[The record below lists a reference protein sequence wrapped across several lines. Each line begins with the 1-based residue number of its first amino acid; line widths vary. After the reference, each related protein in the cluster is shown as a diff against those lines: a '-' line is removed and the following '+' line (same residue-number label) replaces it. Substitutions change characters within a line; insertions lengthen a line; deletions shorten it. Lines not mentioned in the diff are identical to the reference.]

1 MLTCQR
7 DRFSIPEG
15 EHYLNGAYFA
25 PLLRAAEEAAL
36 RRLQELRLPRMT
48 SDDFFE
54 ESDRLRE
61 LFARLIGSDAPQRVA
76 ILPAVSYGISVAA
89 RNAEVAPGRNV
100 VLTGEQFP
108 SNVYA
113 WLRLAERERLR
124 VRRAARPAA
133 PDAGGDAW
141 TVRILEAIDAD
152 TAVVALPHVH
162 WTDGTRFD
170 LPRIARRAREVGAAV
185 VVDGSQSI
193 GALPFDV
200 NEVRP
205 DAVICAGY
213 KWLLGPYSLCVGWF
227 GPRFDGGEPLEET
240 WIARRG
246 SDDFRGLVDA
256 AHEYLPGAVRY
267 DVGERS
273 NFLLLPMLIAGLEA
287 VLEWGPERIQA
298 YCRTLLA
305 ELMARARERGA
316 LAEPDRQ
323 PARAEHILGLPLP
336 PESDPGRVGKRLAAR
351 RVHASLRG
359 RALRISANVY
369 NRQADVEALAGAL
382 WDDG

>member
-1 MLTCQR
+1 MLSCQR

-25 PLLRAAEEAAL
+25 PLLRTAEEAAV
-36 RRLQELRLPRMT
+36 RRLGELRLPRIGPEA
-48 SDDFFE
+48 FFE
-54 ESDRLRE
+54 ESDRVRE
-61 LFARLIGSDAPQRVA
+61 LFARLIGSDEPRRVA
-76 ILPAVSYGISVAA
+76 ILPAVSYGIAVTA
-89 RNAEVAPGRNV
+89 RNVEAMPGGNL

-124 VRRAARPAA
+124 VRRVARPVAS
-133 PDAGGDAW
+133 DAGGDAW
-141 TVRILEAIDAD
+141 TARILEAIDAD

-162 WTDGTRFD
+162 WTDGTRFG
-170 LPRIARRAREVGAAV
+170 LPRIARRSREVGAALI
-185 VVDGSQSI
+185 VDGSQSV

-200 NEVRP
+200 SEVRP

-227 GPRFDGGEPLEET
+227 GPRFDDGEPLEET

-246 SDDFRGLVDA
+246 SDDFRGLVEVEE
-256 AHEYLPGAVRY
+256 EYLPGAIRY

-287 VLEWGPERIQA
+287 VLEWRPERIQA
-298 YCRTLLA
+298 YCRDLLA
-305 ELMARARERGA
+305 DLIARARERGA
-316 LAEPDRQ
+316 LPEPGRQ
-323 PARAEHILGLPLP
+323 PDRAEHILGLPLP
-336 PESDPGRVGKRLAAR
+336 PGSDPRRMGERLAHR

-359 RALRISANVY
+359 YALRISANAY
-369 NRQADVEALAGAL
+369 NRPGDVDALAEALWGE
-382 WDDG
+382 G